1 LITSDENLRWP
12 FRSRRPRI
20 PTRLWTLLAGRGLLV
35 EDYPVRHADL
45 LTLNPYQTRHIKR
58 FGGYVFTVTSPE
70 PFDGELATLV
80 PDETSSLEAVTA

>member
-1 LITSDENLRWP
+1 
-12 FRSRRPRI
+12 
-20 PTRLWTLLAGRGLLV
+20 
-35 EDYPVRHADL
+35 VRHADL

-80 PDETSSLEAVTA
+80 PDETSSLQAVTA